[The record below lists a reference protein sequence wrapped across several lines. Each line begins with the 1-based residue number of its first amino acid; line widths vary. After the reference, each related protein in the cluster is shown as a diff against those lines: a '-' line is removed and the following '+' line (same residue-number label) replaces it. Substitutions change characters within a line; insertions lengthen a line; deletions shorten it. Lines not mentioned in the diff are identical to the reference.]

1 MRGLAHWSVCPLPG
15 WVVFAGLWGGG
26 LLGREKKNRGLSD
39 SLEQGFWAESR
50 NDLANSDSLSL
61 WEAGS

>member
-1 MRGLAHWSVCPLPG
+1 MPTARVGSVRWAL
-15 WVVFAGLWGGG
+15 GGG
-26 LLGREKKNRGLSD
+26 LLGREKKNRGPSD

>member
-1 MRGLAHWSVCPLPG
+1 M
-15 WVVFAGLWGGG
+15 FAGLWGGG